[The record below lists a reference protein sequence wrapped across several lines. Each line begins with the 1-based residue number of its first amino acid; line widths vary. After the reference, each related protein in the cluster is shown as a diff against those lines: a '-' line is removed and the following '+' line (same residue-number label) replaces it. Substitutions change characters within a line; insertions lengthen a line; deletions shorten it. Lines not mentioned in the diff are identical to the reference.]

1 MIAYILFDNNFYKE
15 VIIDKTILE
24 YLLDDLS
31 EIGIKNIVG
40 VKYGFDV
47 KHDRI
52 KKYIDYKDLVLS
64 EGNNE
69 SLLISSNVFFQD
81 IEKFKRIIYK
91 TMQKHKKNLIISNNY
106 SNKYHNNYGILKK
119 EGRIIYKKT
128 LNDLYFVNDYKTL
141 SFLEDELRKRI
152 NTSLMRNGVIINN
165 TDSVT
170 VSKDAIIS
178 KGSVIKQGS
187 IILGKSIIGENC
199 IIGPYSYIKD
209 SKIEE
214 GTSCSY
220 SVVEDCL
227 VKKKVS
233 VGPFARLRMNSII
246 GESNR
251 VGNFVEVKNSTI
263 GDKTNVAHLAYLGD
277 TVCGNEVNFGCGSIT
292 VNYDG
297 KNKHKTLIGDKVFIG
312 CNSNL
317 IAPIKIKSKSFIAA
331 GSTITEDVKEGS
343 FVIARTKQV
352 TKLDYAKKY
361 KFKEEGVK
369 SMLKVIKCKDYEE
382 ASKVAS
388 EIFINAIKENPQI
401 TLGLATGSTPIG
413 TYKNLIKAYQNKE
426 ISFKN
431 VKSYN
436 LDEYVGLPLEHPE
449 TYYNFMHTN
458 LFNHVDMLEENVH
471 VPHAEKENMEESCK
485 KYSDMLNATTVDI
498 QLLGIGANGHIGFNE
513 PGTSFDQETF
523 IVELTQKTRED
534 NKRFFNS
541 IDEVPT
547 HAITMGIKN
556 IMNAK
561 KVVLV
566 ATGANKQE
574 AVKKLLSNEI
584 TTSFPASAL
593 HMHKDVVVI
602 IDEEAGKLL

>member
-1 MIAYILFDNNFYKE
+1 MKAYILFDNHFYNE

-24 YLLDDLS
+24 YLLDELKKQGVN
-31 EIGIKNIVG
+31 ELVG
-40 VKYGFDV
+40 VRYGFDV
-47 KHDRI
+47 TVDDI
-52 KKYIDYKDLVLS
+52 KEYIDYDDLFKDKKDK
-64 EGNNE
+64 
-69 SLLISSNVFFQD
+69 SLIISSNAFFLNKAKLEQ
-81 IEKFKRIIYK
+81 INQK
-91 TMQKHKKNLIISNNY
+91 TMQKYEKNIIISNIY
-106 SNKYHNNYGILKK
+106 GDKYHNKYGILNK
-119 EGRIIYKKT
+119 EGKIISKKT
-128 LNDLYFVNDYKTL
+128 LKDLYFVNDYESL

-152 NTSLMRNGVIINN
+152 NKSFLRKGVVINN
-165 TDSVT
+165 IDSVT
-170 VSKDAIIS
+170 ISKDALIS
-178 KGSVIKQGS
+178 KGSIIKQGS
-187 IILGKSIIGENC
+187 IILGKSVIDKNC
-199 IIGPYSYIKD
+199 VVGPYSFLKN
-209 SKIEE
+209 STLEE
-214 GTSCSY
+214 GSSCSY
-220 SVVEDCL
+220 SVIEDSI
-227 VKKKVS
+227 VKKKAS
-233 VGPFARLRMNSII
+233 VGPFARLRMNSVI

-251 VGNFVEVKNSTI
+251 VGNFVEVKNSTF
-263 GDKTNVAHLAYLGD
+263 GTKTNIAHLAYLGD
-277 TVCGNEVNFGCGSIT
+277 TICGNEVNFGCGSIT

-297 KNKHKTLIGDKVFIG
+297 KNKHKTLIEDKVFIG
-312 CNSNL
+312 CNTNL
-317 IAPIKIKSKSFIAA
+317 IAPIKIESKSFIAA
-331 GSTITEDVKEGS
+331 GSTITEDVKKGS

-361 KFKEEGVK
+361 KFKDEGVK

-388 EIFINAIKENPQI
+388 EIFIEAIKENPSI

-413 TYKNLIKAYQNKE
+413 TYKNIIKAYNE
-426 ISFKN
+426 GTISFKN
-431 VKSYN
+431 VKTYN

-458 LFNHVDMLEENVH
+458 LFNHVDVLEENVH
-471 VPHAEKENMEESCK
+471 VPHAEKENMEESCR

-566 ATGANKQE
+566 ATGENKQE
-574 AVKKLLSNEI
+574 AVKKLLSKEV
-584 TTSFPASAL
+584 TVDFPASAL
-593 HMHKDVVVI
+593 HLHNDVVVI
-602 IDEEAGKLL
+602 IDEAAGKLL